1 LDLPETLVA
10 NLFFVVDWFLQE
22 KRKELIQAINTQVK
36 ERELKFA
43 QFFICPR
50 KHMLFMQKLH

>member
-1 LDLPETLVA
+1 L
-10 NLFFVVDWFLQE
+10 LQIFSSQLIGSYKK
-22 KRKELIQAINTQVK
+22 KREELIQAINTQVK

-50 KHMLFMQKLH
+50 KKHMLFMQKLH